1 MGRVVVYS
9 DYVCPFCW
17 LAWPAVRDAMREG
30 VPLEPAAFEL
40 RPAPAPLPRA
50 LTAAQQAAWDRE
62 IAPRARALGLAP
74 RVPTRFPRTRKAHEA
89 VRHARAS
96 GLELELHD
104 ALFRAYFE
112 EGRDIGRI
120 DVLVEIGA
128 GLGLDATGLKVE
140 LDIDQYTDAVR
151 AEELDAARLG
161 VTAVPAYVAAGE
173 PARVHMGLLSA
184 AELRDW
190 LAQASG
196 RDGDET

>member
-1 MGRVVVYS
+1 MASVMVYS

-17 LAWPAVRDAMREG
+17 LAWPAVRTLLAEG
-30 VPLEPAAFEL
+30 APIELGAFEL
-40 RPAPAPLPRA
+40 RPAPTSLPRS
-50 LTAAQQAAWDRE
+50 LTGAQQAAWDGV
-62 IAPRARALGLAP
+62 IVPHARSLGLSP
-74 RVPTRFPRTRKAHEA
+74 RTPTRFPRTRKAHEA

-96 GLELELHD
+96 GLEQELHD

-151 AEELDAARLG
+151 AQEQDAARAG
-161 VTAVPAYVAAGE
+161 VTAVPAYVAGGDVS
-173 PARVHMGLLSA
+173 RVHMGWLSA

-196 RDGDET
+196 KTGGEA

>member
-9 DYVCPFCW
+9 DYVCPFCY
-17 LAWPAVRDAMREG
+17 LAWPAVRELLREG
-30 VPLEPAAFEL
+30 VPVELGAFEL
-40 RPAPAPLPRA
+40 RPSPAPLPRSLA
-50 LTAAQQAAWDRE
+50 GWQQEAWDRT
-62 IAPRARALGLAP
+62 IAPRAAALGLAP
-74 RVPTRFPRTRKAHEA
+74 RAPTLFPRTRKAHEA
-89 VRHARAS
+89 ARHARAV
-96 GLELELHD
+96 GAEEAMHD

-120 DVLVEIGA
+120 DVLVEIGVQV
-128 GLGLDATGLKVE
+128 GLDASGLKVE

-151 AEELDAARLG
+151 AQEREAAHAG
-161 VTAVPAYVAAGE
+161 VTSVPAYVVEGK

-196 RDGDET
+196 TTGEQA